1 MNATPSNK
9 NLYKEL
15 EASLP
20 TSTEEQRKLWATTII
35 EENIDIKE
43 LSNLLKCDYKIASR
57 FLWLLGR
64 IGMTNPDKL
73 YSVLPFLLDFSDQV
87 NPGYKTAFANYWLL
101 AGVPPE
107 NEGKAI
113 DLLFKWLLATDTNV
127 SIKSRSLSVLFRLTK
142 KYPELKNELKLS
154 LEDQMDKH
162 SKEFKKKAVK
172 IITELEGKN
181 SY

>member
-172 IITELEGKN
+172 IITELVGKN